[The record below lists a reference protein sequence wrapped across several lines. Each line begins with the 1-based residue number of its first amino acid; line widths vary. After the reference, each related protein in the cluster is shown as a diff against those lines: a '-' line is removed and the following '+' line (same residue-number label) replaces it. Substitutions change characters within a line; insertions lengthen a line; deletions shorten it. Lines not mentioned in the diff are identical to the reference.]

1 MIAPTLTGQTARLRP
16 HVAADVETLW
26 DFFQTERAQY
36 VSAPKNKTHLWYAFG
51 AEVASWTLHGM
62 GAWAID
68 VDGELA
74 GQISVMQPPHFP
86 EIEMGWIMFD
96 GFEGRG
102 IAFECAQLA
111 LSYTWDH
118 IQPAS
123 LVSYIDARN
132 DRSIALAERLG
143 ATFDPSAEKYDDV
156 DVVYRHTDPRVA
168 S

>member
-1 MIAPTLTGQTARLRP
+1 MIAPTLTGQTAQLRP
-16 HVAADVETLW
+16 HVAADVDTFW

-36 VSAPKNKTHLWYAFG
+36 VGPPKNKTHLWYAFG

-86 EIEMGWIMFD
+86 EIEMGWILFD

-102 IAFECAQLA
+102 IAFECGQLA
-111 LSYTWDH
+111 LDYTWDH
-118 IQPAS
+118 IKPET

-143 ATFDPSAEKYDDV
+143 ATLDPLAQKYDDA
-156 DVVYRHTDPRVA
+156 DVVYRHRRPQ
-168 S
+168 

>member
-16 HVAADVETLW
+16 HVAADVDTLW

-86 EIEMGWIMFD
+86 EVEIGWIMFD

-111 LSYTWDH
+111 LDYTWSH
-118 IQPAS
+118 ITPPS
-123 LVSYIDARN
+123 LVSYIDEQN
-132 DRSIALAERLG
+132 TRSIALAERLG
-143 ATFDPSAEKYDDV
+143 ATPDPNAEKYDEEDI
-156 DVVYRHTDPRVA
+156 VYRHRRPQ
-168 S
+168 